1 MLLKFTELF
10 NQEKMQERE
19 RVYSEFYKDILES
32 LSVATG
38 GKEFSTE
45 QAKIIW
51 KYAEEHLQ
59 SNYNIE
65 EPLNELID
73 MIAEFVTYKP
83 SKQRK

>member
-1 MLLKFTELF
+1 
-10 NQEKMQERE
+10 MQERE

-45 QAKIIW
+45 QAEIIW